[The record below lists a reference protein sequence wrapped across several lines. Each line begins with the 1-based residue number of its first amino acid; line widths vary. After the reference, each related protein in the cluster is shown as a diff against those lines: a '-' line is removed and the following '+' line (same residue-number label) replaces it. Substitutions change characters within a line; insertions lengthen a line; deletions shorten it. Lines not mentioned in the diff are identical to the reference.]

1 MQFLCTDSPLK
12 YPKNHCSVILF
23 WSPNEDSLDLTTSA
37 RYNEYPTKCSKIVKF
52 SKGHY

>member
-1 MQFLCTDSPLK
+1 MQFLFIDSRLK

-23 WSPNEDSLDLTTSA
+23 WSPNEDSLDFTSCA
-37 RYNEYPTKCSKIVKF
+37 RYNEYPTKYSKTVKF